1 MDATDD
7 PVVEIQFDCLPLKRV
22 GRVDVPLDAS
32 ESFRKR
38 IEHLKRMV
46 EKHDAGR
53 AYFLYDARC
62 VFRTANSDVEGLL
75 RFEFEGAVLTD
86 AGDRKTAA
94 VDIESRLTS
103 NTCGEL
109 PPAVLSWLAERVE
122 AAIAIEF
129 DRYIAAGQLEARE
142 AEFESGQ
149 TGPGLSVFQGSGV

>member
-1 MDATDD
+1 MDASDD

-32 ESFRKR
+32 ESHRRR

-46 EKHDAGR
+46 EEHDANR

-62 VFRTANSDVEGLL
+62 VFRMANSDVEGLL

-86 AGDRKTAA
+86 AGDHKTAA
-94 VDIESRLTS
+94 VDIESSLTS
-103 NTCGEL
+103 NTCGEI

-122 AAIAIEF
+122 AAVAIEF
-129 DRYIAAGQLEARE
+129 DRYIAAGQLQARE
-142 AEFESGQ
+142 AQFDSGEA
-149 TGPGLSVFQGSGV
+149 GPGLAAFQGSGV